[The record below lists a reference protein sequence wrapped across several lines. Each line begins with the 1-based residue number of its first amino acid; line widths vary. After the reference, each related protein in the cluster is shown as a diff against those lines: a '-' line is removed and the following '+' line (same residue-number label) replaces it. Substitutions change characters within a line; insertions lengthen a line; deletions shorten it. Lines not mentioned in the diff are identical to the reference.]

1 MHSQRLAV
9 DSPYCTTPLAHGVL
23 LFMHTVQATGT
34 LWLQKYKISGVVLSM
49 EFTYWEYEGTEF
61 PRNPMREGGMVFS
74 TKWKKPYPPLQSP
87 GTRLRASF
95 TLRKQY
101 TKQVTPAG
109 GLLFMPIWFTISI
122 AKFDSM
128 KVAVV

>member
-1 MHSQRLAV
+1 
-9 DSPYCTTPLAHGVL
+9 
-23 LFMHTVQATGT
+23 MHTVQATGT

-74 TKWKKPYPPLQSP
+74 TKSKKPYPPLQSP

-101 TKQVTPAG
+101 TKQVTPWGVA
-109 GLLFMPIWFTISI
+109 LHANLVYNINH
-122 AKFDSM
+122 
-128 KVAVV
+128 KV